1 MIYIGVDPG
10 KKGGY
15 AVMHSPNTVMVYPW
29 DDALFV
35 GEMQSVAATGQPVR
49 AAVEKVG
56 AMPGQGVTGMFH
68 FGQSYGYILGVLAA
82 LEIPCQLVTPRT
94 WKGEF
99 GLNGSKD
106 RSIEVCKRLFP
117 GVYLLPTSKCRK
129 ESDGMA
135 EAILIAEYARRKF

>member
-1 MIYIGVDPG
+1 M
-10 KKGGY
+10 K
-15 AVMHSPNTVMVYPW
+15 
-29 DDALFV
+29 
-35 GEMQSVAATGQPVR
+35 
-49 AAVEKVG
+49 KVG
-56 AMPGQGVTGMFH
+56 IIMGSDSDLPIVQKAIDQ
-68 FGQSYGYILGVLAA
+68 LAA

-117 GVYLLPTSKCRK
+117 GVYLLPSSKCRK